1 MEIWRKIGGGRLTV
15 ETLIGQM
22 QSYSHYEKPWD
33 IKYIEGTHTI
43 KTWWTCAIIK
53 NNYIQTLA
61 LKITSLTPHNVSC
74 ERIFSILGW
83 FCNKRRTK

>member
-1 MEIWRKIGGGRLTV
+1 MGGGITSS
-15 ETLIGQM
+15 EILIGQM
-22 QSYSHYEKPWD
+22 QSYSKYKKPWD
-33 IKYIEGTHTI
+33 FKYIEGTHTI
-43 KTWWTCAIIK
+43 KTWWACATLK
-53 NNYIQTLA
+53 NNFIQILA